1 MCHRLTR
8 ESRGKCSIR
17 YSAETRQFVT
27 GTRLD
32 DYLVGDFFYLW
43 LRRVLPGFLVKREDS
58 TCVSEVR
65 WTPFYT
71 ESFFSP
77 FQVL

>member
-1 MCHRLTR
+1 MCYRLTR

-17 YSAETRQFVT
+17 YSAGARKFVT

-32 DYLVGDFFYLW
+32 DSLVGDFLYLW
-43 LRRVLPGFLVKREDS
+43 LQRVFTGFLVKREYS
-58 TCVSEVR
+58 SCISEVR
-65 WTPFYT
+65 WTPFIT

-77 FQVL
+77 FQA